1 MAHVPI
7 AGRNVIRENGKTMVL
22 GFAVLMMSWISLTR
36 SVDVASI
43 AMGAVCCV
51 LVIVFWH
58 QAVPV
63 SRSSAHR
70 ILLHPLRSLCFVG
83 VLAYRFVLSTLYT
96 AWMILRRGEE
106 GRIVALPLGLE
117 DPFARFILLNSITL
131 TPSTISLLTEEG
143 LLYIHWLQS
152 AQGEGDWQGI
162 KESLELRLA
171 RVFEP
176 SQGGR
181 HGDR

>member
-1 MAHVPI
+1 ML
-7 AGRNVIRENGKTMVL
+7 L
-22 GFAVLMMSWISLTR
+22 GFAVLMMIWMALTR
-36 SVDVASI
+36 SVDVVSI
-43 AMGAVCCV
+43 AVGAVCCV
-51 LVIVFWH
+51 LVILFWH
-58 QAVPV
+58 QAVPA
-63 SRSSAHR
+63 SRSSAYR
-70 ILLHPLRSLCFVG
+70 ILRHPVRALCFVG

-96 AWMILRRGEE
+96 AWMILRGGEE
-106 GRIVALPLGLE
+106 GRIVALPLGLK

-143 LLYIHWLQS
+143 LLYVHWLQS
-152 AQGEGDWQGI
+152 AHGDGDWQGI

-176 SQGGR
+176 SQGGQ